1 MKLILLKHPGVITS
15 VTLLLLT
22 LFAYL
27 PTRKTNYLPPPN
39 SYSKFISAYTG
50 GEISKKTPVTIR
62 FVDEMVKLADL
73 QSHYRNTLIT
83 ISPEVYGHC
92 QWIDTRTIQF
102 TPEYG
107 FDNDKIYEASINLQ
121 KIISKI
127 PDSLGQFRFKFKTR
141 KRGMQV
147 NISNPKPIDP
157 DNPHWQRVDGTIKT
171 SDYENFYRINNSF
184 QAFQNG
190 NSLKIK
196 WNYQTDGTDFHF
208 YIDSLLRK
216 DKTSDV
222 IISWEDND
230 GDTSLSG
237 RQVIHLPPLDNF
249 SHINTQI
256 SSYPEQYIMLEFTDP
271 LNEQQDLNGLVRI
284 HNADTRIRIEN
295 NKVYL
300 YPKKRITGNIE
311 VISEAGIENTKGKV
325 TSKKT
330 KTLLTF
336 EEIYPQLKAIGH
348 GTILPQSDILP
359 FTFEAVNL
367 SAVDIR
373 IIKIT
378 EKNIPQFLQIN
389 NLDESGELKRVG
401 TLLASK
407 KISLNKNNRFDLKNW
422 NKHTIDLS
430 KLIKTEPGAI
440 YQVALGFRKSY
451 SLYTCSD
458 TTEDAPDM
466 LRMSET
472 WSDPGYEYNYENDY
486 WDLYHQYNE
495 HYEDR
500 DDPCKRTYYNF
511 ERAIVRNVL
520 ASNLGLVAKKGPDG
534 SMLIAVSDILS
545 TVPLSGTQV
554 ELYDYQQQLIAS
566 GKTENGFAHLYPHK
580 KPFLLIA
587 KHGVQRGYLKVDNG
601 SSLSLSRFDISG
613 KEYNKGIKG
622 FIYGERDVWRP
633 GDSIFLNFVLE
644 DLRKALPPKHPVILE
659 LYNPQQD
666 MVQRIVKTISTNNLY
681 TFHTISDT
689 ETATGNYTAKVIV
702 GGSTFEKTI
711 KIETI
716 IPNRLKIHLEWN
728 KEAFHFQDSAI
739 KGTLSARWLHGG
751 IAKNMAADVTMT
763 LTESPVQFKKYQ
775 AYTFT
780 DPNRKFNTE
789 KKEIFKGKLDESGK
803 AEIHAKISATQAAS
817 GVLKAN
823 FKTKVF
829 EPGGS
834 FSSDYFTI
842 PLYPYQTYVG
852 INTPKGDRYN
862 NSLFTHKDNSVN
874 LVSLDASGNPVS
886 GKKVIIQLYK
896 TSWRWWW
903 DSSYD
908 EDFSYNGKMSS
919 EPVRTDTVVTADG
932 KAIWK
937 LNINDSDWGRY
948 YIKASVEGGHS
959 TGQIIYLE
967 SQRWMD
973 RTSPDNPEGTK
984 MLTFSADKELYKVGD
999 DITLNIPTSFSGN
1012 VLLSLESGTKVV
1024 KTYWVKAQKGMTQFK
1039 FPATSAMAPNVYAHI
1054 TLIQPHAQ
1062 TKNDLP
1068 IRMYGILPI
1077 RIENPATRLHP
1088 VITMPE
1094 KLKPEQ
1100 EVSIHIHER
1109 DQKAMTYTVAI
1120 VDEGLLDLTR
1130 YKTPDIW
1137 TEFNQRQ
1144 ALDVR
1149 TWDMYDN
1156 VASADLIQ
1164 FKNIL
1169 SIGGDGNN
1177 GPLDGA
1183 KANRFKPVVIF
1194 LGPFHC
1200 NKGERKTHKVKLPN
1214 YIGSVKT
1221 MVIAS
1226 YEGSYG
1232 NAEKITEISKPLMVL
1247 STLPRILS
1255 PNEEINLPVSVFATE
1270 PTVKVVSLQ
1279 VYINEKLTL
1288 SKTASSAVT
1297 FTVPGEQMVYF
1308 PVKVN
1313 KETGIATVKVIAK
1326 SGNESAIYE
1335 TEIEVRSP
1343 NPMIEKV
1350 YEKNLQA
1357 GETWKIPISP
1367 LGIKGTNEAVIEVYS
1382 SSPLNLSSRLDYLIR
1397 YPYGCVEQT
1406 ASGAFPQVYLNRFI
1420 DLSKDQKK
1428 DVEKNIIAAIS
1439 KLKKFQLSDGSL
1451 SYWPGQHET
1460 NEWGTAYAGHFMIE
1474 AEAAGYTLPINFKDK
1489 WIKYIKHK
1497 VNNWSD
1503 DYEDDLPQAYRLY
1516 LLALCKSPELG
1527 AMNRMRVLKLSSYT
1541 TLAYLTAA
1549 YYLSGQQELAKEM
1562 AKTINLNKTLAGK
1575 YYSYG
1580 SQERDRAILLHAF
1593 STIKDKIIT
1602 DTLAKEISASL
1613 DSKRYMSTQTTAYC
1627 LIALSKYA
1635 DRNGAHESMQFQYA
1649 DKAGNKIINS
1659 KSLVW
1664 QNRFKVTEQ
1673 FSVSIK
1679 NTGQEVISVR
1689 YISKGIPEEG
1699 DKTDISKNLQLDITY
1714 IDQEG
1719 KAIDPLKISQGT
1731 DFFAKITVENI
1742 GNRGRYENI
1751 ALTQIF
1757 PSGWEIHNT
1766 RLNASE
1772 HKDNGNYTYQDIR
1785 DDRVNTFFNLNEKE
1799 KIQLTI
1805 PLTAAYEGR
1814 FYMPSI
1820 YAEAMYDNSISA
1832 VKHGDWVQVIK
1843 NNLIP

>member
-1 MKLILLKHPGVITS
+1 MKLNLLKHPGVVTIA
-15 VTLLLLT
+15 TLLLIT

-27 PTRKTNYLPPPN
+27 PTRKKNSLRPPN

-50 GEISKKTPVTIR
+50 GEISKKSPVTIR
-62 FVDEMVKLADL
+62 FVDEMVKLAQL
-73 QSHYRNTLIT
+73 QSEYRNGLIT
-83 ISPEVYGHC
+83 ISPDVYGHC

-107 FDNDKIYEASINLQ
+107 FDNDKIYEASIDLK
-121 KIISKI
+121 KIIPNI
-127 PDSLGQFRFKFKTR
+127 PDSLGQFHFKFKTR
-141 KRGMQV
+141 KRGIQV
-147 NISNPKPIDP
+147 NVSNPQTIDP
-157 DNPHWQRVDGTIKT
+157 ENPHWQRIEGTIKT
-171 SDYENFYRINNSF
+171 SDYESFYRISNSV
-184 QAFQNG
+184 AASQNG
-190 NSLKIK
+190 NSLNIK
-196 WNYQTDGTDFHF
+196 WAYTTDGTDFHF

-216 DKTSDV
+216 EKASDV
-222 IISWEDND
+222 IVSWEDFN
-230 GDTSLSG
+230 GDASLSG
-237 RQVIHLPPLDNF
+237 RRTIHLPPLDNF

-256 SSYPEQYIMLEFTDP
+256 SSYPEQYVMLEFTDP

-284 HNADTRIRIEN
+284 HNVDSRIQIES

-300 YPKKRITGNIE
+300 YPKKRINGSIE
-311 VISEAGIENTKGKV
+311 VICEAGIENANGRV

-330 KTLLTF
+330 KTSLIF
-336 EEIYPQLKAIGH
+336 DEIYPQLKAVGH
-348 GTILPQSDILP
+348 GAILPQSDILP

-378 EKNIPQFLQIN
+378 EKNITQFLQIN
-389 NLDESGELKRVG
+389 NLEESGELKRVG
-401 TLLASK
+401 TLLVSK

-430 KLIKTEPGAI
+430 KLLKTEPGAI
-440 YQVALGFRKSY
+440 YQVAIGFRKSY
-451 SLYTCSD
+451 SLYSCTD
-458 TTEDAPDM
+458 TTEDAADM
-466 LRMSET
+466 LRFSET
-472 WSDPGYEYNYENDY
+472 WDDPGYEYGYDYDY
-486 WDLYHQYNE
+486 WDLYYQYNE
-495 HYEDR
+495 HYEDK
-500 DDPCKRTYYNF
+500 DDPCKRTYYNS
-511 ERAIVRNVL
+511 ERAIIRNVL
-520 ASNLGLVAKKGPDG
+520 ASNLGLITKKGSEG
-534 SMLIAVSDILS
+534 SMLVAVSDLLS
-545 TVPLSGTQV
+545 TAPLSGTQV
-554 ELYDYQQQLIAS
+554 ELYDYQQQLIAT
-566 GKTENGFAHLYPHK
+566 GKTENGFAHLLPKK

-587 KHGVQRGYLKVDNG
+587 KHGKQRGYLKVDNG

-633 GDSIFLNFVLE
+633 GDSLYLNFVLE
-644 DLRKALPPKHPVILE
+644 DLQKAVPPKHPVILE
-659 LYNPQQD
+659 LYNPQQE
-666 MVQRIVKTISTNNLY
+666 MVQRIVKTSSTNNLY
-681 TFHTISDT
+681 TFHTATDT

-716 IPNRLKIHLEWN
+716 IPNRLKILLDWN
-728 KEAFHFQDSAI
+728 KEAFHFPDSTL

-751 IAKNMAADVTMT
+751 IAKNLTGDVTMT

-775 AYTFT
+775 SYTFT
-780 DPNRKFNTE
+780 DPNRKFNIE
-789 KKEIFKGKLDESGK
+789 KKEIFKGKLDETGK
-803 AEIHAKISATQAAS
+803 AEINAKISVTEPAS
-817 GVLKAN
+817 GVIKAN

-834 FSSDYFTI
+834 YSSDYFSI

-852 INTPKGDRYN
+852 INIPKGDNYDN
-862 NSLFTHKDNSVN
+862 ALFTDKENSIN
-874 LVSLDASGNPVS
+874 IATIDASGNPVT
-886 GKKVIIQLYK
+886 GKNVVMQLYK

-903 DSSYD
+903 ESSYE
-908 EDFSYNGKMSS
+908 EDFSYNGKMHS
-919 EPVRTDTVVTADG
+919 EPVKTDTVKSVNG

-937 LNINDSDWGRY
+937 LKTNDSDWGRY

-959 TGQIIYLE
+959 AGQIIYLE
-967 SQRWMD
+967 SRRWMD
-973 RTSPDNPEGTK
+973 RTTSDNPEGTK
-984 MLTFSADKELYKVGD
+984 MLTFNADKDLYAVGEN
-999 DITLNIPTSFSGN
+999 ITLNIPTSFSGN

-1077 RIENPATRLHP
+1077 KVENPATRLHP

-1149 TWDMYDN
+1149 TWDMYDD
-1156 VASADLIQ
+1156 VASADAIQ

-1169 SIGGDGNN
+1169 SIGGDGSN
-1177 GPLDGA
+1177 GPIDGA

-1200 NKGERKTHKVKLPN
+1200 NKGERKIHKVKLPN

-1221 MVIAS
+1221 MVIAG
-1226 YEGSYG
+1226 YEGTYG

-1247 STLPRILS
+1247 GTLPRVLS
-1255 PNEEINLPVSVFATE
+1255 PNEEINLPISVFATE
-1270 PTVKVVSLQ
+1270 PAIKDVSIQ
-1279 VYINEKLTL
+1279 VYTNEKLIL
-1288 SKTASSAVT
+1288 FKASSSAVS
-1297 FTVPGEQMVYF
+1297 FTDPGEQMVYF

-1313 KETGIATVKVIAK
+1313 KETGIATLKVIAK
-1326 SGNESAIYE
+1326 SGKESAVYE
-1335 TEIEVRSP
+1335 TEIEIRSP

-1350 YEKNLQA
+1350 HEKNLQT
-1357 GETWKIPISP
+1357 GETWEIPISP
-1367 LGIKGTNEAVIEVYS
+1367 LGLKGTNEAVIEVYS
-1382 SSPLNLSSRLDYLIR
+1382 SSPLNLSSRLDYLIH

-1406 ASGAFPQVYLNRFI
+1406 TSGAFPQVYLDRFI
-1420 DLSKDQKK
+1420 ELSKEQKK
-1428 DVEKNIIAAIS
+1428 DAERNIKAAIS

-1460 NEWGTAYAGHFMIE
+1460 NEWGTNYAGHFMIE
-1474 AEAAGYTLPINFKDK
+1474 AELAGYTLPINFKDK
-1489 WIKYIKHK
+1489 WIKYIQHK
-1497 VNNWSD
+1497 VNNWSEEH
-1503 DYEDDLPQAYRLY
+1503 EDDLPQAYRLY

-1527 AMNRMRVLKLSSYT
+1527 AMNRMRVLKFSSST
-1541 TLAYLTAA
+1541 TVAYLAAA

-1562 AKTINLNKTLAGK
+1562 VKKINLQESLESK
-1575 YYSYG
+1575 YHAYG
-1580 SQERDRAILLHAF
+1580 SLERDRAILLHAF
-1593 STIKDKIIT
+1593 STIKDKNKADI
-1602 DTLAKEISASL
+1602 LAKEILSSL
-1613 DSKRYMSTQTTAYC
+1613 NSKKYMSTQTTAYS

-1635 DRNGAHESMQFQYA
+1635 ERNGAHEAMQFHYA
-1649 DKAGNKIINS
+1649 DKSGNKIITS
-1659 KSLVW
+1659 KYFVW
-1664 QNRFKVTEQ
+1664 QNKFKVTEH
-1673 FSVSIK
+1673 FPVSIK
-1679 NTGQEVISVR
+1679 NTGQEILSVR

-1699 DKTDISKNLQLDITY
+1699 DKTDISKNIKLDISY
-1714 IDQEG
+1714 VGQDG
-1719 KAIDPLKISQGT
+1719 KAIDPLKIYQGT
-1731 DFFAKITVENI
+1731 DFFAKITIENI
-1742 GNRGRYENI
+1742 GNKGRYENI

-1766 RLNASE
+1766 RLNDSD
-1772 HKDNGNYTYQDIR
+1772 HLDNGNYTYQDIR
-1785 DDRVNTFFNLNEKE
+1785 DDRVNTFFDLNSKE
-1799 KIQLTI
+1799 KKQFIV
-1805 PLTAAYEGR
+1805 PLNAAYEGR

-1832 VKHGDWVQVIK
+1832 VKHGNWVQVIK
-1843 NNLIP
+1843 NNLIQ